1 MGDIMYKSRF
11 FTSGKFKLKRMKKLF
26 LVLLLLQNCLI
37 VGQAKIGS
45 VAGVEETT
53 NMSAYGT
60 RVVVKKPLKNTVQG
74 HQYYEN
80 ENKLASVY
88 VNGKKMRRAYVR
100 YNTLNDEIEVTEIFN
115 VLKRENIRVVLDE
128 GYVYKMLDYEGTK
141 QFFVF
146 LKEGKNSLVMKVEKK
161 VKQGQKGIDA
171 YEQTTN
177 DKYIEKRSYFILK
190 ADGDLLKVKLK
201 QKDVLKVLE
210 DKKNEIEK
218 YVSSK
223 GLNYKKEND
232 LIRIVGYY
240 NTL

>member
-210 DKKNEIEK
+210 DKKNEIE
-218 YVSSK
+218 STFPQK
-223 GLNYKKEND
+223 GLIIKKKM
-232 LIRIVGYY
+232 I
-240 NTL
+240 

>member
-1 MGDIMYKSRF
+1 MYINRF
-11 FTSGKFKLKRMKKLF
+11 FTWEKFKLKRMKKLF
-26 LVLLLLQNCLI
+26 LVLLLLQNCLV
-37 VGQAKIGS
+37 VGQAKTGS
-45 VAGVEETT
+45 VAEAEETT

-60 RVVVKKPLKNTVQG
+60 RVVVKKPPKYSVQG

-115 VLKRENIRVVLDE
+115 ILKKENIRVVLDE

-161 VKQGQKGIDA
+161 IKQGQNAVDA

-177 DKYIEKRSYFILK
+177 DKFIEKRSYFILK
-190 ADGDLLKVKLK
+190 AGGDLLKIRLK
-201 QKDVLKVLE
+201 QKDILKALE

-223 GLNYKKEND
+223 KLNYKKESD